1 MISVCSTHLAAGAH
15 RLRQREA
22 FCKGQAGDVVPQT
35 FQHSR
40 CDSHQAC
47 MSSAQSQ
54 GLRRRT
60 QQEAL
65 LGRAEHRGQ
74 SQGRHCAYR
83 LTTGLLADQTPGD
96 LHLNAAKKLEAVAAD
111 PAQAPVLCVLPC
123 HKWRLP
129 PQCQSCLKRLQHS
142 GNGTDPLWDQNAS
155 RLPSVSNPHAS
166 KMTCACLPGEHTL
179 ALGFS
184 GGAHFHCIS
193 SVCLGDLQV
202 WGMPSTSP

>member
-1 MISVCSTHLAAGAH
+1 MPARLWDMISVCSTHLAAGAH

-96 LHLNAAKKLEAVAAD
+96 LHLNAAQHRPLFSVSCPATSGGSRHNVNPASNACSTVAMA
-111 PAQAPVLCVLPC
+111 LIPC
-123 HKWRLP
+123 GTKMH
-129 PQCQSCLKRLQHS
+129 QSCHLS
-142 GNGTDPLWDQNAS
+142 ATP
-155 RLPSVSNPHAS
+155 
-166 KMTCACLPGEHTL
+166 TL
-179 ALGFS
+179 AR
-184 GGAHFHCIS
+184 
-193 SVCLGDLQV
+193 
-202 WGMPSTSP
+202 